1 MQDEKIRR
9 RILSRKEEAIA
20 QVMSQYAKTMW
31 HVACAVLHDTGSPQD
46 AEECVAD
53 AFIHLWEHPEK
64 YDPQRGKLRSYLC
77 MTVRCR
83 AIDRYRELMR
93 RSVLPLEEAATVQ
106 SAGIQEQ
113 LLNEQTRR
121 ELVAAVNALGEP
133 EREILVRRYCHDQKP
148 KQIALALGMTVKQ
161 VDNSL
166 YRTKRLLRQ
175 KLEEKEAV
183 L

>member
-1 MQDEKIRR
+1 MGDE
-9 RILSRKEEAIA
+9 
-20 QVMSQYAKTMW
+20 
-31 HVACAVLHDTGSPQD
+31 AVLRGIRDRDGETIGWLMDKYARLLWPIAEAVLMNIGSEQD
-46 AEECVAD
+46 VEECVAD

-93 RSVLPLEEAATVQ
+93 RSALPLEEAAAVQ

-113 LLNEQTRR
+113 LLNAQTRR

-166 YRTKRLLRQ
+166 YRTKRFLRQ